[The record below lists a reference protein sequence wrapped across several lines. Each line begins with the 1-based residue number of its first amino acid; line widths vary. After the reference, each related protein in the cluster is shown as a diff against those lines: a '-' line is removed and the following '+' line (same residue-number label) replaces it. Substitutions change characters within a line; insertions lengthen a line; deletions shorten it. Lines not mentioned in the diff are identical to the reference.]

1 MGFVLLCRVC
11 RSLFVSLTIVFS
23 VLRFTASDY
32 PFGIFK
38 LFLSLFPSA
47 TVSVLLRFT
56 ASDYPFG
63 IFKFF
68 LSLFPSAT
76 VSVLL
81 RFKSSD
87 YTFGIFELFLSPFL
101 LAIVLSVLRFTAS
114 AYLSL
119 VSSNLSYDII
129 TILLKTLRIIVHPEN
144 RYTAYPSGAPEFTPG
159 F

>member
-1 MGFVLLCRVC
+1 
-11 RSLFVSLTIVFS
+11 VF
-23 VLRFTASDY
+23 
-32 PFGIFK
+32 
-38 LFLSLFPSA
+38 
-47 TVSVLLRFT
+47 VLLRFT

-63 IFKFF
+63 IFKLF

-114 AYLSL
+114 AYLSPSPNL
-119 VSSNLSYDII
+119 VPSTITDNSENILFSSWQTNQNRVIYIVQYLSLFT
-129 TILLKTLRIIVHPEN
+129 TISRSEEVYSIQHFVIKCVSDLLRLPPPIKL
-144 RYTAYPSGAPEFTPG
+144 TATIKLKYC
-159 F
+159 